1 MYNITRAD
9 AAEKLGVSTRS
20 VDRYVKSGKLRSKK
34 EGKII
39 YIHSGDIDNLSGES
53 SQEKAQVIIPKDKW
67 QSYTQNNAEKQQEK
81 PVTHSKEIMDAQSRA
96 TLEKIYLDMKQ
107 DIKIKYFWE
116 NIITFSQI

>member
-39 YIHSGDIDNLSGES
+39 YIHS
-53 SQEKAQVIIPKDKW
+53 
-67 QSYTQNNAEKQQEK
+67 
-81 PVTHSKEIMDAQSRA
+81 
-96 TLEKIYLDMKQ
+96 
-107 DIKIKYFWE
+107 
-116 NIITFSQI
+116 